1 MRRIQFVDD
10 PAVISR
16 ICDHL
21 GLPTAPPPVA
31 PPRAPPQQNFDFD
44 A

>member
-10 PAVISR
+10 PPVIER
-16 ICDHL
+16 ICSHL
-21 GLPTAPPPVA
+21 GLPTAAPPVA
-31 PPRAPPQQNFDFD
+31 PARAPPQQDVDVD